1 MLHVHFLNWK
11 DSRYYFL
18 FLSSAFCFLM
28 HFFLILLDVGQFY
41 MSSICKLSM
50 LHAALQA
57 IYLEVAFF
65 EEMFQGQS

>member
-1 MLHVHFLNWK
+1 MSISWIGRIQGTIFFFSVVHFVFW
-11 DSRYYFL
+11 
-18 FLSSAFCFLM
+18 CI
-28 HFFLILLDVGQFY
+28 FFLILLDVGQFY